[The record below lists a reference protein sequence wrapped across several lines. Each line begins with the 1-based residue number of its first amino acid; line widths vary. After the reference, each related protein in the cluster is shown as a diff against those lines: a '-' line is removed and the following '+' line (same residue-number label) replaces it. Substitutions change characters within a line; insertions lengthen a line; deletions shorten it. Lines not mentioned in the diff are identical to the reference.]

1 MEHINCAYCEAGIAE
16 VHTHQGHIC
25 QACGDEVQAVDN
37 QGRCVP
43 CIMNSQM
50 IDLIGKLE
58 LGAK

>member
-1 MEHINCAYCEAGIAE
+1 MECVYCEAGIAE

-25 QACGDEVQAVDN
+25 KDCGDEVQAVDN

-43 CIMNSQM
+43 CIRNSKR
-50 IDLIGKLE
+50 IDLIYKLE